1 MSDKDAWEAKT
12 FVSAEILDTGY
23 FTQIMNVMPTAV
35 DSNIAVAR
43 GKMCVQTCEV
53 DTHQLPAD
61 IDMHI
66 LAYTHQRESAR
77 RAAIDGKTK
86 HKNLDDLYG
95 SLSNTTVFLHGSF
108 YWKWI

>member
-1 MSDKDAWEAKT
+1 VALPPLQGFLELLEKNWRDKG
-12 FVSAEILDTGY
+12 FV
-23 FTQIMNVMPTAV
+23 VVPTAV

-43 GKMCVQTCEV
+43 GKLCVQTCEV

-108 YWKWI
+108 Y